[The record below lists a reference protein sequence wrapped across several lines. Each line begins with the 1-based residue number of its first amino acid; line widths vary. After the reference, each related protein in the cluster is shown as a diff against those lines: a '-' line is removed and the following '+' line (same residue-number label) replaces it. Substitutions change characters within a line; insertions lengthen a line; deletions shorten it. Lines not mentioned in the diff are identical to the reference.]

1 MKKAALTALLAVV
14 SFSLFGFCPIVTTL
28 SNGAIPCASGL
39 SSTPAEV
46 QAYLWIQGKA
56 DWATNGTAQVSP
68 GFCTAGGTT
77 GGCDSD
83 GVDIMDETCLFDG
96 TSIMGPWDLCASG
109 NPGEYYLFTDWS
121 SLNYDGC
128 PSNDSSERAIL
139 LIYDNTGKYV
149 LQSRSQGKDWDNW
162 DEIGTSAATNLNI
175 SFDAIEWSGDED
187 ANQADLYF
195 TVIPDSM
202 KQGAYS
208 SGDAPTT
215 APVTGFRLYFYEGP
229 SYPTNFSTS
238 AWTAGDSFSSSTTT
252 ALNYAFPT
260 GYDCLYISRALIVDG
275 KELPFVSTAYIPV
288 IPMAHPETPD
298 DLDPCACSGVV
309 VWNESDCWEYDGTR
323 WHVDALMDGTVLYE
337 DACGDGWVFNPE
349 CNVNHTIQFRKRSL
363 SGDLVSCWSE
373 SRTFMDLNATPVPP
387 VITAIVDNDPN
398 AQTGVK
404 IYYTPG
410 YPADWHSLYRDGSRI
425 EYDYISGTTVTA
437 DCNVSHSYE
446 VVARNYIYYTDDS
459 PCQYI
464 YSDQFTAADECV
476 GEPPEI
482 ASGLTPDDAQV
493 WSGDKTTL
501 SWPSYTGATGYRLY
515 RGAQADLANLPGG
528 AVDNS
533 CLRYDG
539 ASTSID
545 LSGDTPTSWSLFWY
559 LVTAYN
565 GSGEGPAG
573 TGRIINSSGGCP

>member
-109 NPGEYYLFTDWS
+109 SPGEYYLFTDWA
-121 SLNYDGC
+121 NYVFDGC

-162 DEIGTSAATNLNI
+162 DEIGTTAAAYQLTAPGVYYYEGAELSLPYVPGSVIYGSYSA
-175 SFDAIEWSGDED
+175 
-187 ANQADLYF
+187 
-195 TVIPDSM
+195 
-202 KQGAYS
+202 
-208 SGDAPTT
+208 GDAPS
-215 APVTGFRLYFYEGP
+215 AQLVTGRRIYYYFGCTPPSKATSVWTAGP
-229 SYPTNFSTS
+229 SYPLDTTS
-238 AWTAGDSFSSSTTT
+238 IMD
-252 ALNYAFPT
+252 YDFPAAPEGLWVAYT
-260 GYDCLYISRALIVDG
+260 LIVDG
-275 KELPFVSTAYIPV
+275 HELPFVSNYIQVPWHVEGTAV
-288 IPMAHPETPD
+288 DE
-298 DLDPCACSGVV
+298 DPCSCTGMTLYPDHGC
-309 VWNESDCWEYDGTR
+309 WDCVPFVDVLIDGTELHQSILIGFETGG
-323 WHVDALMDGTVLYE
+323 WLYHGT
-337 DACGDGWVFNPE
+337 
-349 CNVNHTIQFRKRSL
+349 CNVQHSIQFR
-363 SGDLVSCWSE
+363 GHYYGETYSCWS
-373 SRTFMDLNATPVPP
+373 DPIYATDAGIETPTTP
-387 VITAIVDNDPN
+387 VITSITDNDPN
-398 AQTGVK
+398 SNSGVT
-404 IYYTPG
+404 INYTPG
-410 YPADWHSLYRDGSRI
+410 TPVLRHDLYRDGYLI
-425 EYDYISGTTVTA
+425 QTNFTSGSTVTGL
-437 DCNVSHSYE
+437 DCNGSHSFRI
-446 VVARNYIYYTDDS
+446 VAISDPECWTV
-459 PCQYI
+459 
-464 YSDQFTAADECV
+464 YSAPVSATVRCV
-476 GEPPEI
+476 GAPGELALGE
-482 ASGLTPDDAQV
+482 T
-493 WSGDKTTL
+493 SGDALIFSIDETTAN
-501 SWPSYTGATGYRLY
+501 WPSYTGATGYRLY
-515 RGAQADLANLPGG
+515 RGSQADLPNLPGG

-533 CLRYDG
+533 CLKYDG

-545 LSGDTPTSWSLFWY
+545 LSGDTPTSGSFFWY

-565 GSGEGPAG
+565 GNGEGPAG